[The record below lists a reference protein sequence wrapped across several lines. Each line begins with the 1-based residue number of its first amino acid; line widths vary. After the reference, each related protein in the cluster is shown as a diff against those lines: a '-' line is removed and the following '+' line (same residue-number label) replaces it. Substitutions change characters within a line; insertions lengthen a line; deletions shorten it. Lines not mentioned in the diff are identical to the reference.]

1 MLAYWLLPFLAFW
14 FGLKEKSSS
23 SYSIVGR
30 IRSSNLVW
38 LVVGSLVFLLVGYRH
53 EVGADWV
60 TYAGQVERQ
69 LYAPFLNILAE
80 KDPAY
85 ALLNW
90 LGANWGGGVYLPNLV
105 CAFLFTL
112 GLVKFCRVLPRPW
125 LALAVATP
133 YLVTVVAMGYTRQ
146 SVAIGLAMLGI
157 VALIQNKGVLRFVM
171 WVVVAAA
178 FHKSAVILVPLAFFS
193 SRTNRFLV
201 FFGVLATGSL
211 LYFLLIQEQLDN
223 LQYIYLERQYESA
236 GAAVRVV
243 MNLIPALIFL
253 FFRSRFPLTES
264 QNKFWT
270 WMALGAV
277 GLGFALIL
285 SPSSTAVDR
294 VALFWIPMQLFV
306 FAHAP
311 EVFARFGIQRNF
323 TVFILLAYSIAILAT
338 WLLISTHAALA
349 WLPYQ
354 FYPFIWFSS
363 EVL

>member
-1 MLAYWLLPFLAFW
+1 MLAYWFIPVVAFW
-14 FGLKEKSSS
+14 FGLKEKASSQQQAIS
-23 SYSIVGR
+23 GVR
-30 IRSSNLVW
+30 KSNFLWV
-38 LVVGSLVFLLVGYRH
+38 VVGVSIFLLIGYRH
-53 EVGADWV
+53 EVGADWT
-60 TYAGQVERQ
+60 TYAGKVAQQ
-69 LYAPFLNILAE
+69 LSVPFINVFGE

-90 LGANWGGGVYLPNLV
+90 LGANWGGGIYLPNLA

-112 GLVKFCRVLPRPW
+112 GLVRFCRILPRPW

-171 WVVVAAA
+171 WIVIAAT
-178 FHKSAVILVPLAFFS
+178 FHKSAVILIPLAIFS
-193 SRTNRFLV
+193 SRKNRFIV
-201 FFGVLATGSL
+201 FFGVLATGFM

-223 LQYIYLERQYESA
+223 LQYIYIERQYESG

-243 MNLIPALIFL
+243 MNLIPALLFL
-253 FFRSRFPLTES
+253 FFRSRFPITDT
-264 QNKFWT
+264 QRKFWT

-277 GLGFALIL
+277 GLGFALLL

-306 FAHAP
+306 FAHVP
-311 EVFARFGIQRNF
+311 EVLSRFGIQPGF
-323 TVFILLAYSIAILAT
+323 TVFILLIYSVSILAT
-338 WLLISTHAALA
+338 WLLISTHAAMA

-354 FYPFIWFSS
+354 FYPFIWFST

>member
-1 MLAYWLLPFLAFW
+1 MIAYWLLPAVAFW
-14 FGLKEKSSS
+14 FGIKEKAPC
-23 SYSIVGR
+23 YKETAANLR
-30 IRSSNLVW
+30 LSNFLWFVIGT
-38 LVVGSLVFLLVGYRH
+38 LIFLLIGYRY
-53 EVGADWV
+53 EVGADWT
-60 TYAGQVERQ
+60 TYAGKVEQQ
-69 LYAPFLNILAE
+69 LYLPFLDVFSQ

-90 LGANWGGGVYLPNLV
+90 LGANWGGGVYLPNLI
-105 CAFLFTL
+105 CAFLFTS

-171 WVVVAAA
+171 WIVVAAT
-178 FHKSAVILVPLAFFS
+178 FHKSAVILIPLAVFS
-193 SRTNRFLV
+193 NRTNRFLV
-201 FFGVLATGSL
+201 FFGVLATGLL

-253 FFRSRFPLTES
+253 FFRRRFPLTDV
-264 QNKFWT
+264 QRKFWT
-270 WMALGAV
+270 WMALGAIAL
-277 GLGFALIL
+277 GLALVL

-354 FYPFIWFSS
+354 FYPFIWFSN
-363 EVL
+363 EVF